1 MLKAKIIFALFY
13 DLLLLLAV
21 WFVAAIPFVIWRG
34 EGFEAQPMTLLAF
47 QIYLLGVSYIYL
59 SYFWLQTGQ
68 TPGLRTW
75 KLRLI
80 RSDNYLL
87 TRRDAT
93 IRFVMSLVSIA
104 TLGLGWLWLLF
115 SKKNQ
120 TLHDQLSFTQIVE
133 ATD

>member
-21 WFVAAIPFVIWRG
+21 WFVAAIPFLIWQG
-34 EGFEAQPMTLLAF
+34 EGFETEPLTVLAF

-80 RSDNYLL
+80 RTDNYLL

-93 IRFVMSLVSIA
+93 IRFVMCLLSIA
-104 TLGLGWLWLLF
+104 TLGAGWLWLWF
-115 SKKNQ
+115 SKNHQ
-120 TLHDQLSFTQIVE
+120 TLHDQLSYTQIVD

>member
-21 WFVAAIPFVIWRG
+21 WFVAAIPFVIWQG
-34 EGFEAQPMTLLAF
+34 EGFEAHPLSLLAF
-47 QIYLLGVSYIYL
+47 QLYLLGVSYIYL

-93 IRFVMSLVSIA
+93 IRFVMSLISIV
-104 TLGLGWLWLLF
+104 TFGLGWIWLFF
-115 SKKNQ
+115 SKNNQ
-120 TLHDQLSFTQIVE
+120 TLHDQLSYTQIVE
-133 ATD
+133 ITD

>member
-21 WFVAAIPFVIWRG
+21 WFVAAIPFLIWQG
-34 EGFEAQPMTLLAF
+34 EGFETEPLTVLAF

-80 RSDNYLL
+80 RTDNYLL

-93 IRFVMSLVSIA
+93 IRFVMCLLSIA
-104 TLGLGWLWLLF
+104 TLGAGWLWLWF
-115 SKKNQ
+115 SKKKQ
-120 TLHDQLSFTQIVE
+120 TLHDQLSYTQIVD